1 MAFMN
6 KRSLISLLVSLV
18 LVLSIFT
25 VGVFADEATDAVSS
39 DVTTEAVVD
48 STEETTDAVSEET
61 TAAAT
66 TEEAT
71 TKKEETTTKATSST
85 TTTGD
90 DHDHGFDWTELI
102 VNLVIGGIIIIVGA
116 ILIIKNRVKLAA
128 FLRSVKSETKKIVW
142 SPKDQTRKN
151 FLVVVIICVAVV
163 ILVGILD
170 FAFGYAIAG
179 LAKLFK

>member
-6 KRSLISLLVSLV
+6 RRSLISLLVSLV

-25 VGVFADEATDAVSS
+25 VGVFADEATDAVDSNETAS
-39 DVTTEAVVD
+39 VVD
-48 STEETTDAVSEET
+48 STEVTTEEASEEAT
-61 TAAAT
+61 TAATT

-71 TKKEETTTKATSST
+71 TKTEETTTATTTSST
-85 TTTGD
+85 TTTEEES
-90 DHDHGFDWTELI
+90 FDWTELI

-128 FLRSVKSETKKIVW
+128 FLRSVKSETKKITW

-151 FLVVVIICVAVV
+151 FLVVIIICVAVV